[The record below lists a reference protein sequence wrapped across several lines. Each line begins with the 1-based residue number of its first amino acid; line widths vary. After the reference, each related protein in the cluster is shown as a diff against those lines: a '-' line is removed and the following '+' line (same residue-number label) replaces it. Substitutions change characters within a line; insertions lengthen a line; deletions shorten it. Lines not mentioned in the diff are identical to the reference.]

1 MKRRDFV
8 KKTAIAGGSVAA
20 LSPLAN
26 NLSAQEISE
35 EASSLPDLV
44 AVHGGEPAEMFEK
57 GIAAIGGMARFVKK
71 GDRVVLKPNIG
82 WDRTPEYGS
91 NTHPELIRA
100 VIKHCFAS
108 GAKEVSIFDHTCG
121 NDWENRY
128 ALSGIEKVAKEEGA
142 QMVPGNT
149 ESFYSEAEIPRGV
162 SLKKAKVHALA
173 KNPDV
178 FINIPVLKHHS
189 GAKITAAMKNYM
201 GCIWDR
207 RWWHGNDMPQ
217 CIADYA
223 SFQKTSLNIVD
234 AYRVMLEHGPRGR
247 SPEFAPVVKYQIIST
262 DIVAVDAAATQIFSA
277 VAKQHGKGTPYAISD
292 IKYLEAGEKL
302 GLGTT
307 DLSKLKVKRINIA

>member
-8 KKTAIAGGSVAA
+8 KKTAIATGSMAAVAPMA
-20 LSPLAN
+20 ST
-26 NLSAQEISE
+26 LSAQDKNNG
-35 EASSLPDLV
+35 ASGFPDLV
-44 AVHGGEPAEMFEK
+44 ALHGGTAADMFEK
-57 GIAAIGGMARFVKK
+57 GIVEMGGMSRFVKK
-71 GDRVVLKPNIG
+71 GDSVVLKPNIG
-82 WDRTPEYGS
+82 WDRTPDYGS
-91 NTHPELIRA
+91 NTDPELIRS
-100 VIKHCFAS
+100 VIKHSFAA
-108 GAKEVSIFDHTCG
+108 GAKEVFVFDHTCG

-128 ALSGIEKVAKEEGA
+128 AMSGIEKVAKEEGA

-149 ESFYSEAEIPRGV
+149 ESFYSEVEIPRGV
-162 SLKKAKVHALA
+162 SLKKTKVHALA

-207 RWWHGNDMPQ
+207 QWWHKNDMPQ

-223 SFQKTSLNIVD
+223 TFQKTTLNIVD

-247 SPEFAPVVKYQIIST
+247 SPEFAPIAKYQVIST
-262 DIVAVDAAATQIFSA
+262 DIVAADAAATQIFAA
-277 VAKQHGKGTPYAISD
+277 VSKQFGMGTPFAISD

-307 DLSKLKVKRINIA
+307 DLSKLKVKRINLA